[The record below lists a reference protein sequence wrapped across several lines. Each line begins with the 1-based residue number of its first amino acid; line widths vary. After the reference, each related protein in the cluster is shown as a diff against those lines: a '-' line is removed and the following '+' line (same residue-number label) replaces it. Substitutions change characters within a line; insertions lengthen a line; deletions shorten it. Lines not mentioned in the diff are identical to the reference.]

1 MAKKTVVTVTDDLD
15 GSRDATTV
23 TFGFDGTTYE
33 IDLGKRNK
41 RAMESALQPY
51 LDVARKVRSAPT
63 RRRSAGRGRAG
74 SRDLGA
80 VRAWAAENGFQ
91 VSDRG
96 RIPTAVIEAFDAAH

>member
-23 TFGFDGTTYE
+23 TFGFDGTAYE

-41 RAMESALQPY
+41 RALESALRPY

-63 RRRSAGRGRAG
+63 RRRSDGRARSG
-74 SRDLGA
+74 TRDLGA
-80 VRAWAAENGFQ
+80 VRTWAVENGFS
-91 VSDRG
+91 VSNRG
-96 RIPTAVIEAFDAAH
+96 RIPTAVIEAFDAAN